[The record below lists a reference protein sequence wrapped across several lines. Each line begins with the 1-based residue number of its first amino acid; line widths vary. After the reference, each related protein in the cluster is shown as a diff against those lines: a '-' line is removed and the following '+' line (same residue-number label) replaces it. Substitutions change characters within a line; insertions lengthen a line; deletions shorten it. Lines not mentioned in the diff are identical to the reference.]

1 MSSKF
6 KFLVLIIFTHNAWS
20 QNNLFLIN
28 NSNLIVTMSANSLDE
43 TTNKIEGS
51 QYIDE
56 QFYPSTFSCLSEVT
70 PPIRYNVY
78 KEEMEFIFEGKLYYL
93 NKNKIE
99 NCEITLYNNTYKYII
114 NYDNKE
120 SNGYLVIL
128 NKSKD
133 LKYILYKKEKVKYVP
148 KYIPSSTYAD
158 ERPAKYVIE
167 KSKYFIKIQD
177 SLIEFPEKTSELL
190 KLFPNFKDSIEYF
203 LKEKKV
209 KFIEESSL
217 LELMNFLNTL

>member
-6 KFLVLIIFTHNAWS
+6 KFFVLIIFINSAWS
-20 QNNLFLIN
+20 QNNPFPIN
-28 NSNLIVTMSANSLDE
+28 DSNLIVTMSANSLDE

-56 QFYPSTFSCLSEVT
+56 QFYPSTFSCLSVVT
-70 PPIRYNVY
+70 PSIRYNVY

-93 NKNKIE
+93 NKNE
-99 NCEITLYNNTYKYII
+99 NCEITLSNDTYKYFI
-114 NYDNKE
+114 NYDNKK

-128 NKSKD
+128 NISKNS
-133 LKYILYKKEKVKYVP
+133 KYILYKKEKVKYVP

-177 SLIEFPEKTSELL
+177 SLIEFPEKKSELL
-190 KLFPNFKDSIEYF
+190 KLFPNFKDSIESF
-203 LKEKKV
+203 LKDKKV
-209 KFIEESSL
+209 KFFEESSL
-217 LELMNFLNTL
+217 LELMNFLNTF